1 MSLVRSRGEVPSISW
16 LGAGAVSNNAINT
29 ARLVDPLQSQCF
41 HSITLTRHTEDRRA
55 VTCQITVK
63 IDINTDTAQPGM
75 KEEECF
81 VYPTLVTLTSYYSRL
96 LPRHT
101 SANNGYI
108 PLKWLVKFTSAI
120 IKQICKNYCSTFSG

>member
-1 MSLVRSRGEVPSISW
+1 MRCHQSPGQEQEQSATMPSIQHAW
-16 LGAGAVSNNAINT
+16 LTLYSPSVFT
-29 ARLVDPLQSQCF
+29 ASRSPDTHRITGRLHVRLRLKL
-41 HSITLTRHTEDRRA
+41 TLIQTLL
-55 VTCQITVK
+55 
-63 IDINTDTAQPGM
+63 TAQPGM